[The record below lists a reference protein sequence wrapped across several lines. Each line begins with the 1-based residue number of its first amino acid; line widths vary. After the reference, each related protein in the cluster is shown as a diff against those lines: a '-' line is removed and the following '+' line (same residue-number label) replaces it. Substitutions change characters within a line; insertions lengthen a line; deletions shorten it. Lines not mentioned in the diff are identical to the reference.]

1 MNIFTILFH
10 SEELITII
18 TTIGFKLLE
27 MFYD

>member
-10 SEELITII
+10 SEELVTII
-18 TTIGFKLLE
+18 ATIGFKLLE